1 MKLNKLL
8 TFVGLVGAMGLV
20 GCKPATQQASFG
32 LGYDTSYADS
42 HGTME
47 ADYTA
52 AAVVFDANGKVVAA
66 KLDVAQ
72 VKVNPTKVGEDL
84 GLELKGYTE
93 AKLRGNGI
101 VKTKLEL
108 GELYGMKGSSALG
121 LEVND
126 QINNFVAWTVGKS
139 VAEIKGAFGIDG
151 KTTDEALAAGCSIN
165 CKAFVAAYVKAQSNA
180 KTFTYAAKAQVEAGV
195 AISAGLAYNYGKP
208 AVEIS
213 ADLAGT
219 AKVDGKVVAAML
231 DVSVV
236 HPVIAEEE
244 VKDDDGNVTGTVIK
258 AASIDK
264 THKYHTGG
272 HYFSKRDLG
281 DDYKMASKNGGN
293 ATCTL
298 EWYEQ
303 AAIMEEAA
311 LGKTSEEIG
320 ALKGKEGE
328 LASVT
333 ITATGLVSTLALAAK

>member
-93 AKLRGNGI
+93 EKLRGNGI

-108 GELYGMKGSSALG
+108 GELYGMKNSSALG

-126 QINNFVAWTVGKS
+126 QINNFVAWTIGKS

-180 KTFTYAAKAQVEAGV
+180 KTFTYAAKAEIEAGV

-219 AKVDGKVVAAML
+219 AKVGGKVVAAML

-236 HPVIAEEE
+236 HPVIAEA
-244 VKDDDGNVTGTVIK
+244 DGVVT

-320 ALKGKEGE
+320 ALVGKEGE
-328 LASVT
+328 LESVT
-333 ITATGLVSTLALAAK
+333 ITATGLISTLALAAK